1 MLLLGIVGFNPE
13 RFAQLIVNILAIGG
27 GFLIGQFLAGFAF
40 WMVNRWL
47 AAGKIPNGFREAT
60 KKIGGVVLAVLVA
73 FIVFGHGDGWTLFGG
88 GGTGSQNEAEGE
100 QSGGTPATAPNTP
113 VTAPD
118 PPPTPPD
125 PVRIPDSA
133 DLVQIT
139 VLGGDD
145 VRDAR
150 FYLID
155 EDKAPRTFAE
165 VRAALLDR
173 KAATDSGLGLLV
185 QFGMTNVLP
194 RTHPA
199 VVMLTQWATDNGVAV
214 TFPGQPPTPGASG

>member
-1 MLLLGIVGFNPE
+1 MIVIGIIGFNPE
-13 RFAQLIVNILAIGG
+13 RFAQLIVNLLAIGG
-27 GFLIGQFLAGFAF
+27 GFLIGKFVAGLAF
-40 WMVNRWL
+40 WVVNRWM

-60 KKIGGVVLAVLVA
+60 KNIGGVVLAVLVA

-88 GGTGSQNEAEGE
+88 GGTGAQNEAAGD
-100 QSGGTPATAPNTP
+100 QNGGTPATPPSVPDTPAEMP
-113 VTAPD
+113 VTVPKSE
-118 PPPTPPD
+118 P
-125 PVRIPDSA
+125 IPITA

-139 VLGGDD
+139 VLGGDE

-150 FYLID
+150 FYLVD
-155 EDKAPRTFAE
+155 EDKTPRTFAE

-173 KAATDSGLGLLV
+173 KSATDRGLGLLV

-199 VVMLTQWATDNGVAV
+199 VVMLAHWAADNGLAV
-214 TFPGQPPTPGASG
+214 TFPAAAESG